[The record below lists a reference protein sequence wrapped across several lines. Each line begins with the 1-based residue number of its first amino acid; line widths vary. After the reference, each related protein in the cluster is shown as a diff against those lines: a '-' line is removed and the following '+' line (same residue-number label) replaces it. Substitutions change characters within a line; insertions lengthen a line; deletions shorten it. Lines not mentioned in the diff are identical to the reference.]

1 MSITL
6 DFSPADIQLIQEQAN
21 ASNVSVEQFS
31 REAIM
36 KAARNAAYL
45 AKIDR
50 AIKQMHEGTGTWIT
64 DEQLEALANGD
75 TI

>member
-31 REAIM
+31 HEAIM
-36 KAARNAAYL
+36 KAARNAAYM

-50 AIKQMHEGTGTWIT
+50 GIKQMHEGTGKFFT
-64 DEQLEALANGD
+64 DEELEALFNGNN
-75 TI
+75 I